1 MGKNSV
7 APGIISRL
15 EKSKGFGFIKCAG
28 GYELYFH
35 ESQVQGTTFASLA
48 PGQGA
53 VFKIGTNQK
62 GLQAIEVKP
71 IAEKSNNKSNGRKA
85 APGEEASPKA
95 PKPAKAAKPEKSPDK
110 PGARQPENSKH
121 T

>member
-1 MGKNSV
+1 MGRNAL

-35 ESQVQGTTFASLA
+35 QSQVQGTTFASLVQ
-48 PGQGA
+48 GQGA
-53 VFKIGTNQK
+53 VFKIGSNQK

-71 IAEKSNNKSNGRKA
+71 VTKNSNNKSNGRNSPGKKGFASGTEAFKVSKTGEQSRKA
-85 APGEEASPKA
+85 RGAPIRK
-95 PKPAKAAKPEKSPDK
+95 
-110 PGARQPENSKH
+110 
-121 T
+121 

>member
-1 MGKNSV
+1 MGRNAL

-35 ESQVQGTTFASLA
+35 QSQVQGTTFASLVQ
-48 PGQGA
+48 GQGA
-53 VFKIGTNQK
+53 VFKIGSNQK

-71 IAEKSNNKSNGRKA
+71 VTKNSNNKSNGRNSLGKKVSPA
-85 APGEEASPKA
+85 VPEPSKSVKPGSSP
-95 PKPAKAAKPEKSPDK
+95 EK
-110 PGARQPENSKH
+110 PGAHQSGNSKP